1 MPKSCKHGAQIDT
14 YKIYLGKITFRDM
27 LRTFRNEQ
35 TWAKN
40 FQFTRVT
47 WAYFWTRDQTTSTR
61 LQMMASTELA
71 FRHDDVTQNSKM
83 KAR

>member
-1 MPKSCKHGAQIDT
+1 MPKSCKHGAQIDM

-40 FQFTRVT
+40 LQFTRVT
-47 WAYFWTRDQTTSTR
+47 WADF
-61 LQMMASTELA
+61 
-71 FRHDDVTQNSKM
+71 
-83 KAR
+83 